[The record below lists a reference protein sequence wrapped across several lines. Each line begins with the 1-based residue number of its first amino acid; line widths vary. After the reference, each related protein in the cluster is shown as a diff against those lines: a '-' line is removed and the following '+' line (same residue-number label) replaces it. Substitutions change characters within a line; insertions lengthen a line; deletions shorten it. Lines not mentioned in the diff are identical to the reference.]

1 MDGGKKLEETS
12 LLNKWIQFN
21 KNHNEKWSIV
31 ILLLLSISFALT
43 DWMLGI
49 FTFTELILM
58 FIGGCLFISGNY
70 HIRLKQIKWI
80 LLILGVII
88 VNLLLNNFN
97 NDQFVLKV
105 GIAGLIK
112 VFFYVMVN
120 MGLYNYI
127 TEYELEDN
135 LLKMINII
143 AVIICVIGL
152 YITIALYSDGVLP
165 YEFFWKYTRT
175 DFLSYNYNNLI
186 RTRSL
191 FSEPSYLGYY
201 LNIIIGLNL
210 FNKKS
215 DGISSWVTL
224 FLTMMVILTFSYS
237 SIAVLFLIYI
247 LYFFNLN
254 KMKGFEWTKTLWIYI
269 VSLLAILL
277 IFKNV
282 VYETIIQRTIDI
294 LNGKD
299 FSAIFRIVKSWDY
312 VNTEHVFMG
321 NGMGH
326 TPEIWNIYA
335 YVLSDLGL
343 IAFILF
349 CLFSLYLILKDYK
362 MGILFVV
369 LNFQKGGYLSSAFWI
384 YLLLLFIYMN
394 LNKQE
399 IGQANK
405 ISLM

>member
-1 MDGGKKLEETS
+1 MDNTS
-12 LLNKWIQFN
+12 LLNKWMQFN
-21 KNHNEKWSIV
+21 ENNNEKWSIV
-31 ILLLLSISFALT
+31 ILLLLSISFTLT

-49 FTFTELILM
+49 FTFTEFILM
-58 FIGGCLFISGNY
+58 FIGVCLFISGNY

-80 LLILGVII
+80 LLILGVI
-88 VNLLLNNFN
+88 VANLLLNSLSNE
-97 NDQFVLKV
+97 QFVLKV

-112 VFFYVMVN
+112 VAFYIMVN

-127 TEYELEDN
+127 TEYNLEDN
-135 LLKMINII
+135 LLKTLNII
-143 AVIICVIGL
+143 AVIICVIGI

-186 RTRSL
+186 RTRSI

-201 LNIIIGLNL
+201 LNIIISLNL

-215 DGISSWVTL
+215 VKISSWVTL
-224 FLTMMVILTFSYS
+224 LLTIMVILTFSYS

-254 KMKGFEWTKTLWIYI
+254 KIKGFKWTKKMWVYVI
-269 VSLLAILL
+269 SLLAIVLL
-277 IFKNV
+277 FKNV
-282 VYETIIQRTIDI
+282 IYETLIKRTIDI
-294 LNGKD
+294 LNGND
-299 FSAIFRIVKSWDY
+299 FSAIFRIVRSWDY
-312 VNTEHVFMG
+312 VNKEHIFMG

-335 YVLSDLGL
+335 YILSDLGL
-343 IAFILF
+343 IAFVLF
-349 CLFSLYLILKDYK
+349 CILSLYLIINNYK
-362 MGILFVV
+362 MGILFVI

-384 YLLLLFIYMN
+384 YLLLLFIYIN
-394 LNKQE
+394 SNK
-399 IGQANK
+399 K
-405 ISLM
+405 TLT